1 MKKQIVVACLLLT
14 LSIFSWS
21 QDTSSTKDQTSY
33 DRFLSKSGTMIRFQ
47 DYKMPELRGNYQ
59 TYENRIRILTVGA
72 DKSEYYQIVVTGKY
86 SSVTGSISYE
96 DMSETIKAID
106 LLLQAFQS
114 DNALKPDYLENK
126 FVTKDGVAI
135 GYYISSKDSS
145 WYINLDRYKSD
156 STVFIKDGQILKVAF
171 YEAQK
176 RMDILGK

>member
-1 MKKQIVVACLLLT
+1 
-14 LSIFSWS
+14 
-21 QDTSSTKDQTSY
+21 
-33 DRFLSKSGTMIRFQ
+33 
-47 DYKMPELRGNYQ
+47 
-59 TYENRIRILTVGA
+59 
-72 DKSEYYQIVVTGKY
+72 
-86 SSVTGSISYE
+86 
-96 DMSETIKAID
+96 MSETIKAID